1 MTSDESEYM
10 RRMADAL
17 RSGAKMLADQCP
29 VCGNPLFEIKG
40 QIWCLKCNKRVVRV
54 SSEEEVEEALTTIT
68 LTEAMKAL
76 TAKLE
81 EVNLILKRTSD
92 VNELKRLT
100 EAMINLLE
108 ALEKASKLRK
118 EFTSLEEKE

>member
-1 MTSDESEYM
+1 
-10 RRMADAL
+10 MADAL

-68 LTEAMKAL
+68 LTEAMKTL
-76 TAKLE
+76 TTKLE

>member
-29 VCGNPLFEIKG
+29 VCDNPLFEIKG

-68 LTEAMKAL
+68 LTEAMKIL

-108 ALEKASKLRK
+108 ALERASKLRK

>member
-40 QIWCLKCNKRVVRV
+40 QIWCLKCNKRVVKV

-68 LTEAMKAL
+68 LTEAMKTL
-76 TAKLE
+76 TAKME
-81 EVNLILKRTSD
+81 EVNLMLKRAAD
-92 VNELKRLT
+92 ANEVRKLT
-100 EAMINLLE
+100 EAMISLLD
-108 ALEKASKLRK
+108 ALEKASRLRK
-118 EFTSLEEKE
+118 EFTSMEEKE